1 MDDVETGYA
10 LLARGEAGPAE
21 AIARCALSMR
31 SADPE
36 WLQLLALSL
45 ASQGRASEASALFRE
60 LATLEPG
67 RPAHWQNLG
76 NACLDLGLNED
87 ALSAFERAGRFG
99 AAGIEFD
106 LGYGLS
112 LSACGRYA
120 DAMPRLQAAYAAEP
134 NAVDTCLAY
143 ASCLC
148 EFERYDEVPAVLAG
162 MTRAP
167 LSPRHRETLAW
178 IHAQCGDDARAE
190 SLLRELLDEM
200 PDHAGLRVHYALL
213 LERLNRLPEAR
224 AQLDHPSVALGVT
237 DFNAGLARARLQRRN
252 GDHAGAL
259 RTLDVAS
266 DATADPSAWA
276 ALSFERGKVLD
287 ASGACD
293 EAITALASA
302 HACAEHA
309 FAMRFRGLGAGHRLA
324 WLDERLAAP
333 APDDWRAPIDDD
345 LPQDP
350 LFLVGFPRSGT
361 TLLESA
367 LDSHPG
373 LDGLDER
380 PALEHAIALL
390 KAQGCTAP
398 ESLSRVSMPQLHDAR
413 VAYWRKVEDYMART
427 PSGRLLDK
435 YPLHLG
441 RIPYIARLF
450 PQSACVLL
458 LRHPC
463 DCVLSCY
470 MQNFGMNG
478 GVLSFSNLDI
488 AARTYADIMG
498 YWEQQRQLVVTPVHA
513 LRYEDLVGDFEG
525 ELRRLLNFVGIGW
538 HDAVAGYRTL
548 AANRANRIRTPS
560 YSQVVEPLHGK
571 AAYRWRRYR
580 RHFSDDALA
589 LLAPFVARYGYTLD

>member
-1 MDDVETGYA
+1 MDNVEAGYA
-10 LLARGEAGPAE
+10 LLAQGEPGNAE
-21 AIARCALSMR
+21 AMARRGLSSQR
-31 SADPE
+31 GDPE

-45 ASQGRASEASALFRE
+45 AGQDRASEASAVFRK
-60 LATLEPG
+60 LAALEPG

-76 NACLDLGLNED
+76 NACLDLGLNEE

-120 DAMPRLQAAYAAEP
+120 EALPRLQAAHRAEP
-134 NAVDTCLAY
+134 HAVDTCLAY

-148 EFERYDEVPAVLAG
+148 EFERYDDVPPVLAG
-162 MTRAP
+162 MAP
-167 LSPRHRETLAW
+167 ASLSQRQRETLAW
-178 IHAQCGDDARAE
+178 IHAQCGDDRQAE
-190 SLLRELLDEM
+190 SLLRELLDAM
-200 PDHAGLRVHYALL
+200 PGHAGLRVQYALL
-213 LERLNRLPEAR
+213 LERLNRLPEAQ
-224 AQLDHPSVALGVT
+224 AQLDHPSVVPGT
-237 DFNAGLARARLQRRN
+237 PDFNAGLARARLQRRH

-259 RTLDVAS
+259 RTLDAAA
-266 DATADPSAWA
+266 ATTVDPAGWA

-293 EAITALASA
+293 EAMAALASA
-302 HACAEHA
+302 HACAEQA
-309 FAMRFRGLGAGHRLA
+309 FAMRFRGLAPGHRLD
-324 WLDERLAAP
+324 WLDERLAAR
-333 APDDWRAPIDDD
+333 APDDWAVPVDDG

-373 LDGLDER
+373 LDSLDER

-390 KAQGCTAP
+390 KTEGCTAP
-398 ESLSRVSMPQLHDAR
+398 ESLSRLAMPQLRGAR
-413 VAYWRKVEDYMART
+413 AAYWRKVADALART
-427 PSGRLLDK
+427 PAGRLLDK

-441 RIPYIARLF
+441 RAPYIARLF
-450 PQSACVLL
+450 PQSAYVLL

-470 MQNFGMNG
+470 MQNFGLNG

-498 YWEQQRQLVVTPVHA
+498 YWEQQRQRVATPVHT
-513 LRYEDLVGDFEG
+513 LRYEDLVADFEG
-525 ELRRLLNFVGIGW
+525 ELRRLLAFAGIGW
-538 HDAVAGYRTL
+538 HDDVAGYRTM
-548 AANRANRIRTPS
+548 AATRVSRIRTPS
-560 YSQVVEPLHGK
+560 YSQVVEPLHGN

-580 RHFSDDALA
+580 RHFSDAALA
-589 LLAPFVARYGYTLD
+589 LLAPFAARYGYTLD

>member
-21 AIARCALSMR
+21 AIARRALSIR

-45 ASQGRASEASALFRE
+45 AGQDRASEAGALFRE
-60 LATLEPG
+60 LAALEPG

-106 LGYGLS
+106 LGFGLS
-112 LSACGRYA
+112 LSACGRHA
-120 DAMPRLQAAYAAEP
+120 DALPRLQAAYAAEP
-134 NAVDTCLAY
+134 DAVDTCLAY

-162 MTRAP
+162 MARAP
-167 LSPRHRETLAW
+167 LSRRQRETLAW
-178 IHAQCGDDARAE
+178 IHAQCGNDAQAE
-190 SLLRELLDEM
+190 SLLRELLDET

-213 LERLNRLPEAR
+213 LERLNRLTEAQ
-224 AQLDHPSVALGVT
+224 AQLDHASVAQGVP
-237 DFNAGLARARLQRRN
+237 DFNAGLARARLQRR
-252 GDHAGAL
+252 DHDYAGAL
-259 RTLDVAS
+259 RTLDAAS
-266 DATADPSAWA
+266 DATSDPSAWA

-293 EAITALASA
+293 DAIAALACA
-302 HACAEHA
+302 HACAEQA
-309 FAMRFRGLGAGHRLA
+309 FTMRFRGLAPGHRLS
-324 WLDERLAAP
+324 WLDERLAEP
-333 APDDWRAPIDDD
+333 ASDDWRTPVDDG

-380 PALEHAIALL
+380 PALEHAIAQL
-390 KAQGCTAP
+390 KAQGCATP
-398 ESLSRVSMPQLHDAR
+398 ESLSRVAMPQLHDAR
-413 VAYWRKVEDYMART
+413 AEYWRKVGDHLARI

-498 YWEQQRQLVVTPVHA
+498 YWEQQRPLVDTPVHV
-513 LRYEDLVGDFEG
+513 LRYEDLIGDFEG
-525 ELRRLLNFVGIGW
+525 QLRRLLDFIGIGW
-538 HDAVAGYRTL
+538 HDAVAGYRTI
-548 AANRANRIRTPS
+548 AANRAHRIRTPS
-560 YSQVVEPLHGK
+560 YSQVVEPLHGR

-589 LLAPFVARYGYTLD
+589 LLAPFATRYGYTLD